1 MIILFLFGAFLA
13 WGMFLI
19 FADLL
24 HMPRL
29 ATQKAMLTAG
39 RQNKGTVKSVEVFLM
54 RWAVKL
60 SKYIRLDEYKQ
71 TRLKHS
77 LDAASLNLA
86 PEVYT
91 AFAMVKAGAIFLG
104 VIPCFLIMP
113 LLSPILMLLSI
124 ATYFKEIRRVDGLLQ
139 DKRREI
145 EGDLPRF
152 VATVE
157 QELQASRDVL
167 GMLENFKKH
176 AGTAFSRELDIV
188 TADMRSSS
196 YEAALTRLEARINS
210 PMLSDA
216 VRGLISVLR
225 GDDGRIYFQM
235 LEHDFKQLELQ
246 KLKGEAMKIPPKI
259 RVFSFLMLLCFI
271 LTYLAI
277 IGYEILHSMGTLF

>member
-1 MIILFLFGAFLA
+1 MIILFLFGALLA
-13 WGMFLI
+13 WGLFLI
-19 FADLL
+19 FADLQHL
-24 HMPRL
+24 PHL
-29 ATQKAMLTAG
+29 ATQKAMLSAG
-39 RQNKGTVKSVEVFLM
+39 RQGKGAVKSLEAFLM
-54 RWAVKL
+54 GWAVKL
-60 SKYIRLDEYKQ
+60 SRYIRLDEYKQ
-71 TRLKHS
+71 TRLKNS
-77 LDAASLNLA
+77 LVAAALNLT

-91 AFAMVKAGAIFLG
+91 AFAMVKAGAILLG
-104 VIPCFLIMP
+104 IIPCFLIMP
-113 LLSPILMLLSI
+113 LLSPILMLLAI
-124 ATYFKEIRRVDGLLQ
+124 ATYFKEIRRIDGLLQ

-176 AGTAFSRELDIV
+176 AGPAFSRELNIV
-188 TADMRSSS
+188 TADMRSAS
-196 YEAALTRLEARINS
+196 YEAALTRFEARVNS
-210 PMLSDA
+210 SMLSDA

-277 IGYEILHSMGTLF
+277 IGFEILHSMGTLF

>member
-1 MIILFLFGAFLA
+1 MIILLLFGAFLA
-13 WGMFLI
+13 WGLFLI

-24 HMPRL
+24 HLPRL
-29 ATQKAMLTAG
+29 AVQKAIIMAA
-39 RQNKGTVKSVEVFLM
+39 RQDKRSVNSIEVYLL

-60 SKYIRLDEYKQ
+60 SNYIRLDEYKKA
-71 TRLKHS
+71 RLKSS
-77 LDAASLNLA
+77 LEAASLNLT

-91 AFAMVKAGAIFLG
+91 AFALVKAGSILMG
-104 VIPCFLIMP
+104 VIPCFLVFP
-113 LLSPILMLLSI
+113 LLSPVLMLLAV
-124 ATYFKEIRRVDGLLQ
+124 ATYFKEIRKVDGLLQ
-139 DKRREI
+139 AKRREI

-277 IGYEILHSMGTLF
+277 IAYEILRSMGTLF